1 MRSLGAVC
9 GFIFCV
15 CFLMYYLCERNHKP
29 ITAHYYIA
37 DDVSSVSRLSLLD
50 LGTNQ
55 TYEHAL
61 ETELT
66 PM

>member
-1 MRSLGAVC
+1 
-9 GFIFCV
+9 
-15 CFLMYYLCERNHKP
+15 MYYLCERYPKP

>member
-1 MRSLGAVC
+1 MQ
-9 GFIFCV
+9 FY
-15 CFLMYYLCERNHKP
+15 FLCLFFMYYLCERYHKP
-29 ITAHYYIA
+29 ITVHYYIA